1 MSCSI
6 RNSTWDPNGVTVAG
20 LENELFL
27 PYAVIFPKD
36 YSNMFVADTRNNRVL
51 RYNADFSAFTMVY
64 DGFDT
69 GKRIEGPMAIA
80 LTNDGNELIVTSFS
94 DKRVLRRSFV
104 TNLSSLVSFNY
115 LGGATGLAVDQN
127 DTIFVAR
134 SIENS
139 VTSFDRNTRPY
150 WDSSYWFASGFRGI
164 KHITI
169 VNQFIYIALSR
180 GCRVVKASLANSNED
195 AIVVAGTG
203 RIGSTADRLR
213 FPWGVAVDPVDEHV
227 FVSDSRNHRIQ
238 LCKHLSFLNSIF
250 YEHSSPRVC

>member
-180 GCRVVKASLANSNED
+180 
-195 AIVVAGTG
+195 
-203 RIGSTADRLR
+203 
-213 FPWGVAVDPVDEHV
+213 
-227 FVSDSRNHRIQ
+227 
-238 LCKHLSFLNSIF
+238 
-250 YEHSSPRVC
+250 